1 MVVTHYLPWRSSKY
15 GKSTSPRFASDRHCC
30 CSPAAAKPRQ
40 RHQAEKKWGGS
51 KPRGE
56 GGVGHLEN
64 GCILGHAMKNFGFT
78 VGLAYFFFSYL
89 NLSYFGLSYVILLY
103 VLLSYLVY
111 QYIPKD
117 SLLVNGMGTHKLQ
130 IQSRS
135 VGLPPF
141 MDYLLGV
148 CVCVCGR
155 GSLWPGSY
163 VHINICIYCFLFIYL
178 ICLYIYIMIYV
189 CIYYSKK

>member
-1 MVVTHYLPWRSSKY
+1 
-15 GKSTSPRFASDRHCC
+15 
-30 CSPAAAKPRQ
+30 
-40 RHQAEKKWGGS
+40 
-51 KPRGE
+51 
-56 GGVGHLEN
+56 
-64 GCILGHAMKNFGFT
+64 MKNFGFT

-148 CVCVCGR
+148 CVCVWEGF
-155 GSLWPGSY
+155 SLTW
-163 VHINICIYCFLFIYL
+163 IICTYKYMYILFFVYIL
-178 ICLYIYIMIYV
+178 DMSIYIYIMIYV

>member
-1 MVVTHYLPWRSSKY
+1 
-15 GKSTSPRFASDRHCC
+15 
-30 CSPAAAKPRQ
+30 
-40 RHQAEKKWGGS
+40 
-51 KPRGE
+51 
-56 GGVGHLEN
+56 
-64 GCILGHAMKNFGFT
+64 MKNFGFT

-103 VLLSYLVY
+103 VLSSYLVY

-135 VGLPPF
+135 AGLPPF

-148 CVCVCGR
+148 CVCGF
-155 GSLWPGSY
+155 SLTW
-163 VHINICIYCFLFIYL
+163 IICTYEYMYILFFVYIL
-178 ICLYIYIMIYV
+178 DMSLYIYNDLFMYILFKNNNNNAKIYKYNRSP
-189 CIYYSKK
+189 CKTMKKTCLYSID